1 MQDESPLFKLAMF
14 LTESELEKIAM
25 QKVEVQ
31 YPTLEKLDIE
41 IYEISI
47 GDGTGRE
54 ILSELL
60 YIATADDN
68 ETFEVDP
75 YFIQYINMDSR
86 AKMESEQKNNLTSY
100 AIKYTLAKLLIER
113 STKSKKLDKKSE
125 FLRRTFEAQYK
136 DTMEKL
142 AKYRSTNVDN
152 NNSALINQM
161 NTKLVQIEEKKEMRM
176 EEINRERTIQMRP
189 PKKVL
194 KITLVPDISINKR
207 IIIYRYKDLV
217 YQYEKEQRRVN
228 VKMQRQ
234 YGLVDFYSETQE
246 GKPRYIILI
255 DDLSYRFDDVHRMD
269 LQKIREELVV
279 YYIKNSEEI
288 IEVDKRIYI

>member
-1 MQDESPLFKLAMF
+1 M
-14 LTESELEKIAM
+14 
-25 QKVEVQ
+25 
-31 YPTLEKLDIE
+31 
-41 IYEISI
+41 
-47 GDGTGRE
+47 
-54 ILSELL
+54 
-60 YIATADDN
+60 
-68 ETFEVDP
+68 
-75 YFIQYINMDSR
+75 
-86 AKMESEQKNNLTSY
+86 
-100 AIKYTLAKLLIER
+100 AKLLIER